1 MNYKEALKMQK
12 ETLGLLRNRNYL
24 LTDYAIGTEMQTFY
38 DVTVK
43 LWEAWLLYD
52 QLCDSLSDERGEMQ
66 LGFLEEGLL

>member
-12 ETLGLLRNRNYL
+12 ETLVNLRSRNYL
-24 LTDYAIGTEMQTFY
+24 IKDYAIGTEMRTFY

-43 LWEAWLLYD
+43 LNEAWGLYD

-66 LGFLEEGLL
+66 LGFVEEWLL